1 MSQILYKLGSPISI
15 VLKLPLRSHIFL
27 ELGNENVSWWSFTQF
42 VFICLQ
48 RGMEFNSYIDLLFL
62 HIGKK
67 YQFYSHRT
75 SAYFTQNWSLLES
88 RCLVLLVTGGNFY
101 LGSCPRTNLSL
112 PPEQLTR
119 SFQLAVWSYFQVVN
133 FFFQKQALHFQ
144 VPCVQVFHNSSVN
157 I

>member
-48 RGMEFNSYIDLLFL
+48 RGMEFNSNIDLLFL

-67 YQFYSHRT
+67 KKPVLQSQDFSILHPE
-75 SAYFTQNWSLLES
+75 LES
-88 RCLVLLVTGGNFY
+88 SRIQVFGAIGHRREFLPGQLSQDKSIFTSRATDTQFPARCLVLF
-101 LGSCPRTNLSL
+101 LGCK
-112 PPEQLTR
+112 
-119 SFQLAVWSYFQVVN
+119 
-133 FFFQKQALHFQ
+133 FFFFRNKLCIFKCPVSKFFVIAQ
-144 VPCVQVFHNSSVN
+144 
-157 I
+157 